1 MTQFQHVGDV
11 PHSRLWGNPCVRG
24 GRVVSH
30 ARLEGAYGGLS
41 HTLTHRHALKATNP
55 QPRITAVVMCYGFDT
70 AVLTV
75 IQRAMDRTGG
85 QLAFS

>member
-1 MTQFQHVGDV
+1 MGE
-11 PHSRLWGNPCVRG
+11 SLCAG

-41 HTLTHRHALKATNP
+41 HTPTHRHTLKATNP
-55 QPRITAVVMCYGFDT
+55 QPRITAVVLCYGFDT

-75 IQRAMDRTGG
+75 IQCAMDRTGV
-85 QLAFS
+85 QLAFC